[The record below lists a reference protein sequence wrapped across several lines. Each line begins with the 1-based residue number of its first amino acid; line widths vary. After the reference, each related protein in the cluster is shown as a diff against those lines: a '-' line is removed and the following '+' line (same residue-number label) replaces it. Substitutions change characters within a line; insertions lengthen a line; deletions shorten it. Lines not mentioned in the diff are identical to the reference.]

1 MEVSVKELLN
11 KKIQERYADGRE
23 QIELR
28 ELIDKNTDEK
38 GQAIITISFAKEF
51 KSTYGYNYLC
61 HTPYS
66 DEVFFF
72 SSSSLKKTIKELLSV
87 DEDFFENGEVL
98 TVLMENREIMGKMSA
113 MVVEVL

>member
-11 KKIQERYADGRE
+11 KKIQERYSDGRE

-28 ELIDKNTDEK
+28 ELIAKNADSK
-38 GQAIITISFAKEF
+38 GQAVITVTAAKEF

-61 HTPYS
+61 HTSES

-72 SSSSLKKTIKELLSV
+72 SSASLKKTIKELLNV